1 VEDKKDATSIFSY
14 GKAKIISFREKNK
27 AKLLEES
34 LKLDVSKKNYEGTN
48 QIFNILQKLIIDEI
62 ESGKSYTN
70 KATQGFILLFT
81 FLYII
86 SSIVIFYNPLYNII
100 NLEKNNDKDTLNEH
114 DSKKKIWIFGIPYFL
129 SFLIY
134 RFKLLKFSKDI
145 FVWNI
150 IILIF
155 IIFEIVL
162 NALFI
167 IFDISFFKNSPIF
180 FDNYYFYAFL
190 SLTLLFLLLIEMS
203 CLKVMIREIPIEK
216 KISSINIDN
225 FLDIYE
231 CLVKAATFIL
241 FYFII
246 YFPFINQ
253 VIYIKYT
260 IEILFVIGIVIFILF
275 NFKRKQVALTKI
287 INKITYESF

>member
-1 VEDKKDATSIFSY
+1 M
-14 GKAKIISFREKNK
+14 
-27 AKLLEES
+27 
-34 LKLDVSKKNYEGTN
+34 
-48 QIFNILQKLIIDEI
+48 
-62 ESGKSYTN
+62 
-70 KATQGFILLFT
+70 
-81 FLYII
+81 
-86 SSIVIFYNPLYNII
+86 
-100 NLEKNNDKDTLNEH
+100 
-114 DSKKKIWIFGIPYFL
+114 L

-134 RFKLLKFSKDI
+134 QLKLLNFSKDI

-167 IFDISFFKNSPIF
+167 LFDISFFKNSPIF
-180 FDNYYFYAFL
+180 FDNYYFYIFL

-231 CLVKAATFIL
+231 CIVKAATFIVL
-241 FYFII
+241 YFTI
-246 YFPFINQ
+246 YFSFINQ
-253 VIYIKYT
+253 TIYIKYT
-260 IEILFVIGIVIFILF
+260 IEILFVLGIVIFILF